1 MSDGATDQ
9 FPKSLPVDDHF
20 LLSPM
25 LNDQKNKEKIKAMME
40 RNDDDFEN
48 ELDVP
53 NPQEENLK
61 EDWHQSFLA
70 NQDRRSFLV
79 SNDADD
85 DDKFVQNSKSF
96 LECVDEQPTLEVFDA
111 DLAAPQSEKLWA
123 LNTLR

>member
-1 MSDGATDQ
+1 MSDGAADQ

-53 NPQEENLK
+53 NPQEEHLN
-61 EDWHQSFLA
+61 EDWHPIHANCECQASGHLA
-70 NQDRRSFLV
+70 PIF
-79 SNDADD
+79 
-85 DDKFVQNSKSF
+85 
-96 LECVDEQPTLEVFDA
+96 P
-111 DLAAPQSEKLWA
+111 
-123 LNTLR
+123 